1 MDKIMEN
8 KKGLELVT
16 FLFELQNM
24 FTKIHFLAWPFE
36 SGKPNLETGKKR
48 EKTHQNI
55 KHLKNEK
62 SFLEEIKT
70 IFHSFEMLSLGKI

>member
-1 MDKIMEN
+1 MEN

-36 SGKPNLETGKKR
+36 SGRLNLETGKKR

-70 IFHSFEMLSLGKI
+70 IFHNFEMLSFGKI